1 MKDVIIVG
9 GGLKG
14 MLTALYLH
22 DAGLNIMLVDQSELG
37 RESSWAGGGL
47 IAPLYPWQASPV
59 VSALVKD
66 SQKHYPALC
75 ERLYQETGIDP
86 QWIQSGLLVTDT
98 TEQQAARSW
107 AEIWGY
113 QCELLSGAAIQAC
126 EPHLSTAFEQALY
139 FPELAQVRSPR
150 LNAAVRAYLH
160 MHPVLISQ
168 HQAVRQLH
176 IVNGQ
181 AGGVY
186 IGNELFKARKVI
198 LAAGAWTSLFPE
210 VQASPLQLRPRL
222 AESIMF
228 RTPQPTLQRMIV
240 HQDYYLI
247 PRKDGRIVCGAVCST
262 QGLEKTLSQAAL
274 EQLRAIACELMPE
287 LSELPVH
294 NHWSS
299 LLSFA
304 EEDVPYIGEHPA
316 IRDLYINAG
325 HGSDGVA
332 TGLGSVKALVAQVLG
347 D

>member
-14 MLTALYLH
+14 MLTALFLH
-22 DAGLNIMLVDQSELG
+22 DAGLKVMLVDQNELG

-47 IAPLYPWQASPV
+47 ITPLYPWQASTC

-86 QWIQSGLLVTDT
+86 QWIQSGLIITDT
-98 TEQQAARSW
+98 SQQQAAQAW
-107 AEIWGY
+107 AETWGY
-113 QCELLSGAAIQAC
+113 QLQLLEGHTLKTS
-126 EPHLSTAFEQALY
+126 EHYLSSAFKQALY

-150 LNAAVRAYLH
+150 LNTALRAMLR
-160 MHPVLISQ
+160 MRPILVSQ
-168 HQAVRQLH
+168 HQAVQQLH

-186 IGNELFKARKVI
+186 IGNDLFKAHKVV
-198 LAAGAWTSLFPE
+198 LTTGAWTSAFSE
-210 VQASPLQLRPRL
+210 VQESDLQFRPLL

-228 RTPQPTLQRMIV
+228 RTPRQTLQRMIAYK
-240 HQDYYLI
+240 DYYLI
-247 PRKDGRIVCGAVCST
+247 PRKDGRIVCGSVFSS
-262 QGLEKTLSQAAL
+262 QGLEKSLSEQAQA
-274 EQLRAIACELMPE
+274 ELREVAVTLMPE
-287 LSELPVH
+287 LQELPIH

-304 EEDVPYIGEHPA
+304 ENDEPFMGEHPN
-316 IRDLYINAG
+316 IRGLYLNAG
-325 HGSDGVA
+325 HGSNGVA
-332 TGLGSVKALVAQVLG
+332 MGLGSVRALVAQVLA
-347 D
+347 